1 MNAIFSNIITKNNYK
16 EFVLSQLDIKTNLD
30 RTKWMETSIKISL
43 EKDIRK
49 GGLTMKIHHHT
60 TPFPDENNSHFPSS
74 IFKYSFI

>member
-1 MNAIFSNIITKNNYK
+1 MRLVVSWVSDLLSSKAA

-49 GGLTMKIHHHT
+49 GGTNNENPSPHHT
-60 TPFPDENNSHFPSS
+60 FP
-74 IFKYSFI
+74 